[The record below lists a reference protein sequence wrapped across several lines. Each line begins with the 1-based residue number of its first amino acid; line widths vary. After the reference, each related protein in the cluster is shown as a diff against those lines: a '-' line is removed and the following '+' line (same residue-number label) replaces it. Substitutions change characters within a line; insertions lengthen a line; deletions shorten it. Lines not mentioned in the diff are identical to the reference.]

1 MLCFELR
8 MLIKIVQKDEAV
20 LREIAREVAPSDITS
35 AKIKKVIADM
45 KDALY
50 TCDDGIAIAAPQIG
64 IPLRIFVVSGKIFY
78 IKKESGD
85 VSKDAPEPAL
95 TKKEKIEFEKK
106 CRKKDMVF
114 INPEIIKLSKQKI
127 WVPEGCL
134 SVRWQYG
141 DTHRSKQARVRAYD
155 EHGHSFETGASGLL
169 AQVFQH
175 EIDHLNGI
183 LFIDHAKNIEELK
196 PSA

>member
-1 MLCFELR
+1 MLCFELH
-8 MLIKIVQKDEAV
+8 MAVKIVQKNEAV
-20 LREIAREVAPSDITS
+20 LREIAHEVVLSDIVST
-35 AKIKKVIADM
+35 KIKKVIADM
-45 KDALY
+45 KDSLY
-50 TCDDGIAIAAPQIG
+50 VCDDGIAIAAPQIG

-85 VSKDAPEPAL
+85 VSKDTPEPVL
-95 TKKEKIEFEKK
+95 TKKEKEEFEKK

-114 INPEIIKLSKQKI
+114 INPKIIKLSKQKI
-127 WVPEGCL
+127 WTPEGCL

-141 DTHRSKQARVRAYD
+141 DTHRSKQARLRAYD
-155 EHGHSFETGASGLL
+155 EHGHPFETGASGLL

-183 LFIDHAKNIEELK
+183 LFIDHAKNIEKLK
-196 PSA
+196 PEA